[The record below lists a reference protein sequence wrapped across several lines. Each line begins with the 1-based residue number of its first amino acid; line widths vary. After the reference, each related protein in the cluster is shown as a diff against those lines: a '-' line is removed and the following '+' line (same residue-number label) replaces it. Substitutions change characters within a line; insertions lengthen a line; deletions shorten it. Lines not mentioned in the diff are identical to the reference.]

1 MRSVSPSLHSP
12 TSSPAWAAAV
22 LHTAQEFLP
31 TPLPVLEGRVPGGL
45 QGTLYRNG
53 PGRLERGG
61 QRMGHWFDG
70 DGAILAVRFAKG
82 AATATYRYV
91 QTAGYRAEEA
101 AGRLLFGNYGM
112 TPPGP
117 LWTRFGK
124 LPKNVANTSV
134 LALGDR
140 LLALWEAGLPHA
152 LDLETLETLGAENLD
167 GLDGLPFSA
176 HPKRD
181 GRTGE
186 IFNFGV
192 SFGRSAVLNLYRCA
206 ADGTVRRRAAI
217 PLEGIPL
224 VHDFVLAGRYLVFLV
239 NPVRIRA
246 LPLLLNLQ
254 SASDA
259 FAWKPEMG
267 TQIWIFD
274 RERLSLIS
282 RGEAE
287 PWFQWHLGNGA
298 ETAAG
303 DILLNLVRYP
313 DFSTNQFL
321 KEVATGCTTIR
332 TTGTLWELRL
342 DPQSAKVLGMSAV
355 VERGCEFPTVAP
367 RDVGQPWQHTY
378 LTVHLPRAEEQG
390 ELFGAIARYDHTT
403 DTLTVAAAGPR
414 RYVVEPIF
422 APDPEHPTQG
432 WLLTVVYDG
441 DRHQSEVW
449 IYAGDRLEAGP
460 ICRLGLPSIIPI
472 GFHGTWRSAA

>member
-1 MRSVSPSLHSP
+1 MHSLSPDLHAP
-12 TSSPAWAAAV
+12 TPAPAWAAAV
-22 LHTAQEFLP
+22 LHIAQEYSP
-31 TPLPVLEGRVPGGL
+31 TPLPVLQGQIPAGL
-45 QGTLYRNG
+45 RGTLYRNG

-70 DGAILAVRFAKG
+70 DGAILAVQFGNG
-82 AATATYRYV
+82 AATGTYRYV

-124 LPKNVANTSV
+124 PPKNVANTSV

-152 LDLETLETLGAENLD
+152 LDLDTLETLGIENLD

-206 ADGTVRRRAAI
+206 ADGTVKRRAAV

-224 VHDFVLAGRYLVFLV
+224 VHDVVLAGRYLVFLV
-239 NPVRIRA
+239 NPVRINA

-259 FAWKPEMG
+259 FAWKPELG

-274 RERLSLIS
+274 RESLSLVS

-287 PWFQWHLGNGA
+287 PWFQWHVGNGA
-298 ETAAG
+298 ETADG
-303 DILLNLVRYP
+303 EIVLNLVRYP

-321 KEVATGCTTIR
+321 KEVATGRTSTR

-342 DPQSAKVLGMSAV
+342 DPQSAKVLEMNAL

-367 RDVGQPWQHTY
+367 GDVGQPWQHTY
-378 LTVHLPRAEEQG
+378 LTVHRPEAEDQG

-403 DTLTVAAAGPR
+403 DTLTVAPAGPR

-422 APDPEHPTQG
+422 APNPEHPDQG

-449 IYAGDRLEAGP
+449 IYAGDRLSEGP
-460 ICRLGLPSIIPI
+460 ICRLGLPSVVPI
-472 GFHGTWRSAA
+472 GFHGTWRPTP

>member
-152 LDLETLETLGAENLD
+152 LDLETLETLGAENVA

-192 SFGRSAVLNLYRCA
+192 SFGHSAVLNLYHCA
-206 ADGTVRRRAAI
+206 ADGTVKRRAAI

-239 NPVRIRA
+239 NPVRIKA

-259 FAWKPEMG
+259 FTWKPEMG

-274 RERLSLIS
+274 RESLSLVS

-298 ETAAG
+298 ETAEG

-321 KEVATGCTTIR
+321 KEVATGHTTTR

-342 DPQSAKVLGMSAV
+342 DPQSVRVLGMSAV

-367 RDVGQPWQHTY
+367 RDVGQPWKHTY
-378 LTVHLPRAEEQG
+378 LTVHLPKAEEQG

-422 APDPEHPTQG
+422 APDPEHPAQG

-460 ICRLGLPSIIPI
+460 ICRLGLPSVIPI
-472 GFHGTWRSAA
+472 GFHGTWRSA

>member
-22 LHTAQEFLP
+22 LHTAQGFLP

-101 AGRLLFGNYGM
+101 AGQLLFGNYGM

-152 LDLETLETLGAENLD
+152 LDLETLETLGAENLH

-206 ADGTVRRRAAI
+206 ADGTVMRRAAI

-321 KEVATGCTTIR
+321 KEVATGCTTTR

-367 RDVGQPWQHTY
+367 KDVGQPWQHTY
-378 LTVHLPRAEEQG
+378 LTVHLPKAEEQG

-441 DRHQSEVW
+441 DCHQSEVW
-449 IYAGDRLEAGP
+449 IYAGDCLEAGP
-460 ICRLGLPSIIPI
+460 VCRLGLPSVVPI
-472 GFHGTWRSAA
+472 GFHGTWRSV

>member
-12 TSSPAWAAAV
+12 TSSSAWAAAV

-31 TPLPVLEGRVPGGL
+31 TPLPVLEGRVPDGL

-91 QTAGYRAEEA
+91 QTAGYQAEEA

-152 LDLETLETLGAENLD
+152 LDLETLETLGAENLH
-167 GLDGLPFSA
+167 GLDRLPFSA

-206 ADGTVRRRAAI
+206 ADGTVRQRAAI

-259 FAWKPEMG
+259 FAWKPELG
-267 TQIWIFD
+267 TQVWIFD

-321 KEVATGCTTIR
+321 KEVATGCTTTR

-367 RDVGQPWQHTY
+367 KDVGQPWQHTY
-378 LTVHLPRAEEQG
+378 LTVHLPKAEEQG

-403 DTLTVAAAGPR
+403 NTLTVAAAGPR

-449 IYAGDRLEAGP
+449 IYGGDRLEAGP

-472 GFHGTWRSAA
+472 GFHGTWRSAS